1 MRSAVA
7 IGSLTKKTEPTTEDT
22 EYTEDFMNGTLMK
35 EMIWGAGCVHLGIMA
50 ANLPLPGRLKV
61 RERLAGVPRF
71 LRQIF
76 YVHWVYIVIVLGL
89 FAALCFGF
97 APDLAGGSAL
107 GRFLSGF
114 TAAFWLLRI
123 VLQIFYYDPEIRREN
138 RVLDSMYL
146 VSLIVLVVVFGVAV
160 IRPA

>member
-1 MRSAVA
+1 
-7 IGSLTKKTEPTTEDT
+7 
-22 EYTEDFMNGTLMK
+22 MNGTLMK
-35 EMIWGAGCVHLGIMA
+35 EMIWGAGCVHVGIMA

-61 RERLAGVPRF
+61 QERLAGVPRF

-97 APDLAGGSAL
+97 ATDLAGASTL
-107 GRFLSGF
+107 GRFLSGSM
-114 TAAFWLLRI
+114 AAFWLLRI

-146 VSLIVLVVVFGVAV
+146 MSLIVLVVVFGVAAL
-160 IRPA
+160 RPVG